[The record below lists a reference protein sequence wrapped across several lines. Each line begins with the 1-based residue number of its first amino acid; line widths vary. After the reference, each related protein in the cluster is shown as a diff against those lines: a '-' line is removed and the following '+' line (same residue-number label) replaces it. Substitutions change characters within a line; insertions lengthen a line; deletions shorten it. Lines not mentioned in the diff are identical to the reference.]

1 MSYKNA
7 ITKKKIKM
15 KKMKKKRTINMVSN
29 KVIIY
34 TRRGTV
40 AIKWDLG
47 NIPSTNVL
55 LGRNFKIVGKLLN
68 GCRKII

>member
-1 MSYKNA
+1 MSNG
-7 ITKKKIKM
+7 I
-15 KKMKKKRTINMVSN
+15 
-29 KVIIY
+29 IIY
-34 TRRGTV
+34 MRRGTV

-55 LGRNFKIVGKLLN
+55 LGRNFKRVGKLLN